1 MFRCGF
7 GARAQPPRL
16 GVTSQRSQIGN
27 PKRQRIHWK
36 CWFRL
41 AGGEDRTRTRMVPE
55 RAVPG
60 IDSMRDVRGVI
71 LKSSAWVVSVAVA
84 ACLIPAGFAQSRLL
98 VAEKGGQSLAIIDP
112 ASGTLLASVPEGGIT
127 GHEVI
132 ASADG
137 KVAFVPIYGNSG
149 VGKPGT
155 DGTNIAV
162 IDIASHKVV
171 GNIAFDHGIRPHC
184 PMIGPKD
191 GRLYVTTELDKT
203 ITVIDP
209 KTLKIVA
216 VIPTGQ
222 PESHMLALSHD
233 GRRAY
238 TANVGPGTVS
248 AIDIAA
254 RKVVK
259 VIPISANTQRIS
271 ISPDDKW
278 VFTADQTKP
287 QMAVV
292 DTAAGTVAKWI
303 PMEGIGYGSAPTPDG
318 RWLLVAL
325 PDQNKVAVI
334 DLRSMQVARTVP
346 VAAYPQEII
355 VRPDGKSAYVSCEHA
370 NEVAEIDTTTWTVTR
385 TIPTGKLTDGLAW
398 AGQ

>member
-1 MFRCGF
+1 MHFFLRATLALVCLAAP
-7 GARAQPPRL
+7 GALAQQP
-16 GVTSQRSQIGN
+16 
-27 PKRQRIHWK
+27 
-36 CWFRL
+36 
-41 AGGEDRTRTRMVPE
+41 
-55 RAVPG
+55 
-60 IDSMRDVRGVI
+60 
-71 LKSSAWVVSVAVA
+71 
-84 ACLIPAGFAQSRLL
+84 RLL
-98 VAEKGGQSLAIIDP
+98 VAEKGAQSLAIIDP
-112 ASGTLLASVPEGGIT
+112 ESGSVLASVPEGGIT

-137 KVAFVPIYGNSG
+137 KLAFVPIYGNSG
-149 VGKPGT
+149 VGRPGT

-162 IDIASHKVV
+162 IDIATHKVV
-171 GNIAFDHGIRPHC
+171 GNIAFDHGVRPHC

-209 KTLKIVA
+209 KSLKI
-216 VIPTGQ
+216 IGTLPTGQ
-222 PESHMLALSHD
+222 PESHMFVLSHD

-248 AIDIAA
+248 VIDIPA
-254 RKVVK
+254 RKVLK
-259 VIPISANTQRIS
+259 VIPVSANTQRIS

-292 DTAAGTVAKWI
+292 DTATSTVAKWI
-303 PMEGIGYGSAPTPDG
+303 PMEGIGYGAAPTPDG
-318 RWLLVAL
+318 HWLLVAL

-334 DLRSMQVARTVP
+334 DLKNMQVARTVA
-346 VAAYPQEII
+346 VGTYPQEVI

-370 NEVAEIDTTTWTVTR
+370 NAVGEIDTTTWEVTR
-385 TIPTGKLTDGLAW
+385 SIPTGKDADGLAW

>member
-1 MFRCGF
+1 MYFLLR
-7 GARAQPPRL
+7 
-16 GVTSQRSQIGN
+16 
-27 PKRQRIHWK
+27 
-36 CWFRL
+36 
-41 AGGEDRTRTRMVPE
+41 
-55 RAVPG
+55 
-60 IDSMRDVRGVI
+60 
-71 LKSSAWVVSVAVA
+71 A
-84 ACLIPAGFAQSRLL
+84 ACPALVCLAIPACLAQQPRLL
-98 VAEKGGQSLAIIDP
+98 VAEKGAQSLAIIDP
-112 ASGTLLASVPEGGIT
+112 ATGSVLASVPEGGIT

-132 ASADG
+132 ASSDG
-137 KVAFVPIYGNSG
+137 KLAFVPIYGNSG

-155 DGTNIAV
+155 DGRNITV
-162 IDIASHKVV
+162 IDIASHRVV

-191 GRLYVTTELDKT
+191 GLLYVTTEIDKT
-203 ITVIDP
+203 ITIIDP
-209 KTLKIVA
+209 KTLKIIGA
-216 VIPTGQ
+216 IPTGQ
-222 PESHMLALSHD
+222 PESHMLILSHD

-248 AIDIAA
+248 VIDLKT
-254 RKVVK
+254 RKVLK
-259 VIPISANTQRIS
+259 VVPVSANTQRIS

-318 RWLLVAL
+318 HWLLVAL

-334 DLRSMQVARTVP
+334 DLKSMQVARTVA
-346 VAAYPQEII
+346 VSAYPQEVL

-370 NEVAEIDTTTWTVTR
+370 NQVAEIDTTNWTVTR
-385 TIPTGKLTDGLAW
+385 TISTGKLTDGLAW
-398 AGQ
+398 AGR

>member
-1 MFRCGF
+1 
-7 GARAQPPRL
+7 
-16 GVTSQRSQIGN
+16 
-27 PKRQRIHWK
+27 
-36 CWFRL
+36 
-41 AGGEDRTRTRMVPE
+41 MVPE
-55 RAVPG
+55 TAVPG
-60 IDSMRDVRGVI
+60 IDSMRNARGVI
-71 LKSSAWVVSVAVA
+71 LKSSTWVVSLAVA
-84 ACLIPAGFAQSRLL
+84 AYLVPAGFAQSRLL

-112 ASGTLLASVPEGGIT
+112 ASGTVLASVPEGGIT

-137 KVAFVPIYGNSG
+137 RVAFVPIYGNSG

-162 IDIASHKVV
+162 IDIATQKVV

-292 DTAAGTVAKWI
+292 DTVAGTVAKWI

-318 RWLLVAL
+318 GWLLVAL

-334 DLRSMQVARTVP
+334 DLKTMQVARTVP
-346 VAAYPQEII
+346 VAAYPQEIL

-370 NEVAEIDTTTWTVTR
+370 NQVAEIDTTTWTVTR

-398 AGQ
+398 AATK